1 MINCIYL
8 AWQDQKTKRWHVIG
22 RLSRIPEGYEFRY
35 TKGVKKI
42 PSFSPM
48 PNMTNYEETYKS
60 SELFSL
66 FKNRLMP
73 KSRPEY
79 RDYMTWLGF
88 EENNVVLDNL
98 EVLAI
103 SGGERET
110 DFFRI
115 IPVPEKNHKGD
126 YSIKFFV
133 HGLSHMS
140 DVAKQVMKNLNE
152 GDSLYLAHDFQNKV
166 DSLALIL
173 RTEDPPFIVG
183 YMPSYFTK
191 IIHKLGNGNNNLL
204 SSIKVNV
211 LRVNKTAPEKMQL
224 LCQLSGPFLD
234 KSWEE
239 YEEEFCVIST

>member
-8 AWQDQKTKRWHVIG
+8 AWQDQKTRGWHVIG
-22 RLSRIPEGYEFRY
+22 RLSRIAEGYEFRY
-35 TKGVKKI
+35 TKGVKNI

-48 PNMTNYEETYKS
+48 PNMTNYEEIYKS

-88 EENNVVLDNL
+88 EENNVALDNL

-133 HGLSHMS
+133 HGLSYMS
-140 DVAKQVMKNLNE
+140 DVSKQVIQNLNE
-152 GDSLYLAHDFQNKV
+152 GDFLYLMNDFQNKFN
-166 DSLALIL
+166 SWALLL
-173 RTEDPPFIVG
+173 RTEDPISIIG

-191 IIHKLGNGNNNLL
+191 IIHKLGDGKNNLL
-204 SSIKVNV
+204 NSIKVNV
-211 LRVNKTAPEKMQL
+211 LQVNKAAPEKMQL
-224 LCQLSGPFLD
+224 LCQLSGPLLE

-239 YEEEFCVIST
+239 YEEEFSVISS